1 MKIPYPYNRTGA
13 GPETASGG
21 PVPGERGVFTWLRNG
36 GMYQRGMTLD
46 GVFLDSAKVRSMAVL
61 SDGTAL
67 HTTAHY
73 GGTQTVL
80 SGGLAD
86 GVVVNSGG
94 RMVVSSGGTA
104 RDVSINYN
112 GYASAYGEG
121 AVISGGE
128 INSSGTI
135 QLLSGAQA
143 SGITVSAYG
152 NLYGESSNRFADC
165 VLASGGRFSPGNSAT
180 VEHLTVC
187 SNATFSCVQ
196 RMSARNISV
205 QSGGYLYISSGAKC
219 LDAEVAL
226 GGRIFPYVT
235 GHDEE
240 TVLTGSGP
248 KGAFSV
254 SGGVASNFILEGGA
268 SLPLYYYGS
277 AMDTTLSSGGS
288 LYVSFGAV
296 AERNTVCQ
304 YGRVIVYS
312 GGTALNT
319 EIQSGGSCFADF
331 RGEFRDTTVSSGG
344 QLYVYNHGA
353 CSRTDILHGGYM
365 QASSGGRIVSATVA
379 GSAIASS
386 GAALSA
392 LDIQSGGAVS
402 ARRGCTASDI
412 TVESGGLLWLND
424 YTDGGCIHVAG
435 GSAWLLNMG
444 SFSGVSLGEGAICS
458 ASAYITMSGVSVAEG
473 ASLFLSAYTTARDV
487 SVASGGTLWLGSGGS
502 ALGVTAAEGAVVSVA
517 DGGFVEYAE

>member
-135 QLLSGAQA
+135 QLLSGAEA

-165 VLASGGRFSPGNSAT
+165 VLSSGGRFSPGNSAT
-180 VEHLTVC
+180 VEHLAVC

-205 QSGGYLYISSGAKC
+205 LSGGYLYISSGAKC
-219 LDAEVAL
+219 LDAEIAP
-226 GGRIFPYVT
+226 GGRIFPYVA

-288 LYVSFGAV
+288 LFVSFGAV
-296 AERNTVCQ
+296 ADRNTVCQ
-304 YGRVIVYS
+304 YGRVVVYS

-319 EIQSGGSCFADF
+319 EIQPGGSCFADF

-344 QLYVYNHGA
+344 QLFVYNHGA

-402 ARRGCTASDI
+402 ARRGCIASDI

-424 YTDGGCIHVAG
+424 YTDGGGIHVAG

-444 SFSGVSLGEGAICS
+444 SYSGVSLGEGAFCS
-458 ASAYITMSGVSVAEG
+458 ASAYITMSDVSVAEG
-473 ASLFLSAYTTARDV
+473 AKLHLSAYTVASGV
-487 SVASGGTLWLGSGGS
+487 SVASGGTLWLGGGGS
-502 ALGVTAAEGAVVSVA
+502 ALDVTSAEGAVISVNN
-517 DGGFVEYAE
+517 GGHVEYAE